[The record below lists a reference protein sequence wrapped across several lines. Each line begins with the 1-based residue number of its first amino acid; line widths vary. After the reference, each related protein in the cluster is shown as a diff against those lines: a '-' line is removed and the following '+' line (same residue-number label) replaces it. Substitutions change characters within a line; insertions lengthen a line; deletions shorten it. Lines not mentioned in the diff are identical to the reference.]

1 MKIVITGSA
10 GFIGGELVKKMNHL
24 GYEDI
29 IMIDQPDLLRTKDD
43 VFSDF
48 IDYNELLTPKDFS
61 FLDKAD
67 FCFHLG
73 ANSSTRASFKEVYHQ
88 NIKFSRNLIDECVRR
103 NIPVVFASSG
113 AIYGSNREKN
123 AEPNPLTFYG
133 QSKLITE
140 KHIASSKYKN
150 VVCLRYHNVYGPS
163 EHHKGNMSSIISK
176 WMMSYFSGIN
186 DNVLFEGSDAILRDF
201 IHVDD
206 TNKINLMFLDYYKQ
220 KNKLPDQLI
229 YDVGTGDA
237 VSFQQVAD
245 EIIKHTNGKIN
256 YIPNPYNESNYQFF
270 TKADN
275 IAISDIFKET
285 YHSEIKSISIQ
296 AGVEAVFK
304 SIKKNKIRIGYE

>member
-10 GFIGGELVKKMNHL
+10 GFIGGELVKKMNQL
-24 GYEDI
+24 GYENI
-29 IMIDQPDLLRTKDD
+29 IMIDQPDLLRTKDN

-48 IDYNELLTPKDFS
+48 IDYNELLIPENFS
-61 FLDKAD
+61 FLDEVD

-113 AIYGSNREKN
+113 AIYGSNRQKN

-140 KHIASSKYKN
+140 KHVDFSNYKN

-176 WMMSYFSGIN
+176 WIMAYFSGEN
-186 DNVLFEGSDAILRDF
+186 DYALFEGSDAILRDF
-201 IHVDD
+201 VHVDD
-206 TNKINLMFLDYYKQ
+206 INKINLMFLDYYKQ

-229 YDVGTGDA
+229 YDIGTGEA

-245 EIIKHTNGKIN
+245 EIIKHTKGKIK
-256 YIPNPYNESNYQFF
+256 YIANPYNETNYQFY
-270 TKADN
+270 TKAD
-275 IAISDIFKET
+275 IVAISEIFKET
-285 YHSEIKSISIQ
+285 YHTELNSISIKE
-296 AGVEAVFK
+296 GVEAVFK
-304 SIKKNKIRIGYE
+304 SIKENQEK

>member
-10 GFIGGELVKKMNHL
+10 GFIGGELVKKMNQS

-29 IMIDQPDLLRTKDD
+29 IMIDQPNLLRTKDN

-48 IDYNELLTPKDFS
+48 IDYNELVSPEDFS

-73 ANSSTRASFKEVYHQ
+73 ANSSTRASFEEVYHQ

-113 AIYGSNREKN
+113 AIYGSNRQKS

-140 KHIASSKYKN
+140 KHIALSNYKN

-176 WMMSYFSGIN
+176 WMMSYFGGTN
-186 DNVLFEGSDAILRDF
+186 DHVLFEGSDTILRDF
-201 IHVDD
+201 VHVDD
-206 TNKINLMFLDYYKQ
+206 INKINMMFLHYYKQ

-229 YDVGTGDA
+229 YDVGTGEA
-237 VSFQQVAD
+237 VSFQQVAN
-245 EIIKHTNGKIN
+245 EIIKHTKGRIN
-256 YIPNPYNESNYQFF
+256 YIPNPYNETNYQFY
-270 TKADN
+270 TKAD
-275 IAISDIFKET
+275 ITAILEINKET
-285 YHSEIKSISIQ
+285 YYSE
-296 AGVEAVFK
+296 FK
-304 SIKKNKIRIGYE
+304 SIDMESGVGAVFNSIKEIQNSPT

>member
-10 GFIGGELVKKMNHL
+10 GFIGGELVKKMNQL

-29 IMIDQPDLLRTKDD
+29 IMIDQPDLLRTNDNL
-43 VFSDF
+43 FSDF
-48 IDYNELLTPKDFS
+48 IDYNELLTPQDFS
-61 FLDKAD
+61 FLDKID

-73 ANSSTRASFKEVYHQ
+73 ANSSTRASFTEVYHQ
-88 NIKFSRNLIDECVRR
+88 NIKFSRNLIDECARR

-140 KHIASSKYKN
+140 KHIALSNYKN

-176 WMMSYFSGIN
+176 WMMSYFSGNN
-186 DNVLFEGSDAILRDF
+186 DNVLFDGSDAILRDF

-206 TNKINLMFLDYYKQ
+206 INKINLMFLDYYKQ
-220 KNKLPDQLI
+220 QNQLPGQLI
-229 YDVGTGDA
+229 YDVGTGEA
-237 VSFQQVAD
+237 VSFQQVAN
-245 EIIKHTNGKIN
+245 EIIKHTKGKIN
-256 YIPNPYNESNYQFF
+256 YIPNPYNENNYQFY
-270 TKADN
+270 TKAD
-275 IAISDIFKET
+275 IAAISEIFKAT
-285 YHSEIKSISIQ
+285 YFSELKSLGIA
-296 AGVEAVFK
+296 AGVEAIFK
-304 SIKKNKIRIGYE
+304 SIKKNQEK

>member
-113 AIYGSNREKN
+113 AI
-123 AEPNPLTFYG
+123 
-133 QSKLITE
+133 
-140 KHIASSKYKN
+140 
-150 VVCLRYHNVYGPS
+150 
-163 EHHKGNMSSIISK
+163 
-176 WMMSYFSGIN
+176 
-186 DNVLFEGSDAILRDF
+186 
-201 IHVDD
+201 
-206 TNKINLMFLDYYKQ
+206 
-220 KNKLPDQLI
+220 
-229 YDVGTGDA
+229 
-237 VSFQQVAD
+237 
-245 EIIKHTNGKIN
+245 
-256 YIPNPYNESNYQFF
+256 
-270 TKADN
+270 
-275 IAISDIFKET
+275 
-285 YHSEIKSISIQ
+285 
-296 AGVEAVFK
+296 
-304 SIKKNKIRIGYE
+304 